1 MPRFCVGFLLEDNL
15 IRDRAWSA
23 STMSYCPSPIHQE
36 SEGKKTENSEGA
48 APSPSPAFGMADQL
62 TGMGGRGRAG
72 AAPGAH
78 RSGRRASVAQGV
90 AGPPRPGAVRVAVAR

>member
-1 MPRFCVGFLLEDNL
+1 MVDADQAMPYRVSD
-15 IRDRAWSA
+15 
-23 STMSYCPSPIHQE
+23 CPPAEIQR
-36 SEGKKTENSEGA
+36 KNA
-48 APSPSPAFGMADQL
+48 APLRDSSIIKAFGMADQL